1 MYDEMQDLNKKQR
14 SEGLAILARI
24 IAASMIR
31 KYIQVDKHSTTPNR
45 PFDSGGTD
53 NVKPKGYDEQGEKP

>member
-1 MYDEMQDLNKKQR
+1 MYEEMQDMNKKQR

-31 KYIQVDKHSTTPNR
+31 KYARADKHSTTPNR
-45 PFDSGGTD
+45 RLDSGVTD
-53 NVKPKGYDEQGEKP
+53 NVKPRGDDELGGQP